1 MTNNVSVNSL
11 QKFNKVLNIAP
22 DRDDSK
28 SDTRL
33 KTESEEP
40 REKHVG
46 LPMSITNSE
55 KSHKNTEQIRPTRH
69 LQRCLQ
75 RP

>member
-40 REKHVG
+40 REELV
-46 LPMSITNSE
+46 PMSIY
-55 KSHKNTEQIRPTRH
+55 
-69 LQRCLQ
+69 
-75 RP
+75 

>member
-1 MTNNVSVNSL
+1 MTNNVRVNSL
-11 QKFNKVLNIAP
+11 QKLNKVLNIAP

-40 REKHVG
+40 REEQV
-46 LPMSITNSE
+46 PMSITNSE

-75 RP
+75 GP